1 MLPSLDYQYP
11 APFRTF
17 HSFALSS
24 NVWAMGLLHFFEFGL
39 SNERLDDGHH
49 SVSALRARSGP
60 VQRAFTT
67 LQHNAA
73 NANGS
78 IFPTAIP
85 DVARQGRVIKSII

>member
-1 MLPSLDYQYP
+1 MLSALDYQFP
-11 APFRTF
+11 APFRTL
-17 HSFALSS
+17 ALSS

-49 SVSALRARSGP
+49 SVSARSGP

-73 NANGS
+73 SANGS
-78 IFPTAIP
+78 LFPYQVWRGKT
-85 DVARQGRVIKSII
+85 G